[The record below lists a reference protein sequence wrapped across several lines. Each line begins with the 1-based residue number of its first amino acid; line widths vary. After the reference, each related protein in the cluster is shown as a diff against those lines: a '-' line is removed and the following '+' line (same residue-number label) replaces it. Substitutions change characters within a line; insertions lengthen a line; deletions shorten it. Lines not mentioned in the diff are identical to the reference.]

1 MKDLHAS
8 IAVDGFFGDSPFR
21 FTTSMRLQQKREG
34 PFEVGEGTRN
44 ITLTLDPRGWF
55 VGNLGQVLDP
65 RDPVNRGRIKANIR
79 CSVRMSSEEPA
90 PNDGGPSF
98 RREFEDD
105 DRDNGAKR
113 TTTTRER
120 TADTRSTAV
129 SPRRAVAAITP
140 GTLTTT
146 TTAATRPV
154 GTLLFSC
161 AATAA
166 PLHPT
171 AVLD

>member
-105 DRDNGAKR
+105 DRDNRCQEDDDDEGENGGHEKHR
-113 TTTTRER
+113 RESEKGCGGDHSGD
-120 TADTRSTAV
+120 ADDDHHGRHKTCGHAPV
-129 SPRRAVAAITP
+129 LVCGDGGSPP
-140 GTLTTT
+140 PDGG
-146 TTAATRPV
+146 P
-154 GTLLFSC
+154 
-161 AATAA
+161 
-166 PLHPT
+166 
-171 AVLD
+171 